1 MSATIIEP
9 TPSAGLEGGPATPPT
24 TPIAPSA
31 NGANRI
37 SSLTEAAMAQLA
49 GLSLREL
56 ADAAEPSTPTPPVAI
71 ESPAAPAESPAIV
84 AGQTPTPPEAV
95 SQPDDAEPS
104 AEVLASLNES
114 GRRALQS
121 EREKRKEARTKLAEA
136 LAEIE
141 RLKSVQPPVP
151 VEPAAL
157 NAVPAATQAPIPS
170 PAPSALPT
178 ELAAC
183 QTFEAVDACAMQAA
197 RQEAMAMQLN
207 TVLVTA
213 GVQAVVDRLK
223 ANGVETFRGVP
234 VDQLTG
240 EQLAGQLSSTYEQ
253 ARLTQL
259 AAGQQK
265 QNLADQNRSFSDA
278 LQMVPELRDPKSAR
292 GQQFAAILNANPRI
306 RELGSNW
313 PVLLAQQILGMEAV
327 RTRTAT
333 TPTPPHPQPVPAAIL
348 PSAPSAPRTS
358 VAAVAQPT
366 ELDAIRARVTNGRA
380 SEADMTRYA
389 SLQVRAN

>member
-1 MSATIIEP
+1 
-9 TPSAGLEGGPATPPT
+9 
-24 TPIAPSA
+24 
-31 NGANRI
+31 
-37 SSLTEAAMAQLA
+37 MAQLA

-56 ADAAEPSTPTPPVAI
+56 AEPTVIPDLPVAI
-71 ESPAAPAESPAIV
+71 VSPATPADSPAIV
-84 AGQTPTPPEAV
+84 PGTTTEPTPTEPA
-95 SQPDDAEPS
+95 QPNAEDAEPS

-121 EREKRKEARTKLAEA
+121 ERVKRKEARTKLAEA

-141 RLKSVQPPVP
+141 RLKAVQPQPSNVVP
-151 VEPAAL
+151 LAPL
-157 NAVPAATQAPIPS
+157 NGVPPAATQAPVQSAP
-170 PAPSALPT
+170 PSAVPT

-183 QTFEAVDACAMQAA
+183 QTFEAVDACAMQAV

-207 TVLVTA
+207 TVLVTE

-223 ANGVETFRGVP
+223 ANGVETFRGIP
-234 VDQLTG
+234 VEQLTG
-240 EQLAGQLSSTYEQ
+240 GQLAGQLSSTLEQ

-265 QNLADQNRSFSDA
+265 QNLADQSRSFADA
-278 LQMVPELRDPKSAR
+278 LQMVPEIRDPKSAR

-333 TPTPPHPQPVPAAIL
+333 TPSLQPQPVPSAITPL
-348 PSAPSAPRTS
+348 ASAPGAPRTS
-358 VAAVAQPT
+358 VAAVPQPT
-366 ELDAIRARVTNGRA
+366 ELDTIRSRVTSGRA
-380 SEADMTRYA
+380 SEADMSRYA
-389 SLQVRAN
+389 AMQVRAN

>member
-1 MSATIIEP
+1 
-9 TPSAGLEGGPATPPT
+9 
-24 TPIAPSA
+24 
-31 NGANRI
+31 
-37 SSLTEAAMAQLA
+37 MAQLA

-56 ADAAEPSTPTPPVAI
+56 AEPTIIPDLPVAI
-71 ESPAAPAESPAIV
+71 VSPATPADSPAPV
-84 AGQTPTPPEAV
+84 PGTTTEPTPNEPAQLNAE
-95 SQPDDAEPS
+95 DAEPS

-141 RLKSVQPPVP
+141 RLKAVQPQPSNVVP
-151 VEPAAL
+151 LAPL
-157 NAVPAATQAPIPS
+157 NGVPPAATQAPVQSAP
-170 PAPSALPT
+170 PSAVPQ

-183 QTFEAVDACAMQAA
+183 QTFEAVDACAMQAV

-207 TVLVTA
+207 TVLVTE

-223 ANGVETFRGVP
+223 ANGVETFRGIP
-234 VDQLTG
+234 VEQLTG
-240 EQLAGQLSSTYEQ
+240 GQLAGQLSSTLEQ

-265 QNLADQNRSFSDA
+265 QNLADQSRSFADA
-278 LQMVPELRDPKSAR
+278 LQMVPEIRDPKSAR

-333 TPTPPHPQPVPAAIL
+333 TPSLQPQPVPAAVTPL
-348 PSAPSAPRTS
+348 ASAPGAPRTS
-358 VAAVAQPT
+358 VAAVPQPT
-366 ELDAIRARVTNGRA
+366 ELDTIRSRVTSGRA
-380 SEADMTRYA
+380 SEADMSRYA
-389 SLQVRAN
+389 AMQVRAN